1 MKNLSFRRQ
10 HKLKRNIQ
18 DNHSVSFS
26 VSSSV
31 SVRSTIHVYCVKFIS
46 LMTMHTKC
54 FFFQTSCHLKEHIYK
69 LIQTSQLI
77 PISHQIQLKIN
88 ISREHLLL
96 NEVLID
102 SCFALFFLHVCI
114 LISS

>member
-1 MKNLSFRRQ
+1 MLFRKIYFRKQYLVMKNLSLRRQ

-26 VSSSV
+26 LSSSV

-54 FFFQTSCHLKEHIYK
+54 FFFQTSCHLKEHI
-69 LIQTSQLI
+69 LQINTDITVNSHI
-77 PISHQIQLKIN
+77 PSNL
-88 ISREHLLL
+88 
-96 NEVLID
+96 
-102 SCFALFFLHVCI
+102 A
-114 LISS
+114 

>member
-1 MKNLSFRRQ
+1 MLFRKIYFRKQNLVMKNLSLRRQ

-54 FFFQTSCHLKEHIYK
+54 FFSNFMSFKGTHFTNQYRHHS
-69 LIQTSQLI
+69 
-77 PISHQIQLKIN
+77 
-88 ISREHLLL
+88 
-96 NEVLID
+96 
-102 SCFALFFLHVCI
+102 
-114 LISS
+114 

>member
-88 ISREHLLL
+88 ISGEHLLL
-96 NEVLID
+96 NRGFNRQLL
-102 SCFALFFLHVCI
+102 CAFFFLCI